1 MKFSCTFGFTPKA
14 LIFPFFCKFHCSQH
28 DVCKSNLNQ
37 TPKKRVLKTKTDHPR
52 WLIEFRAS
60 GVTSELGLIDRAYK
74 HQTWESQGIAP
85 LHTASSHADRKC
97 SPLEAEYVMI
107 MFILQVINISTY
119 WIIRLSLKATLR
131 FMSKDTWFEGVRV
144 INVDL
149 NWKK

>member
-14 LIFPFFCKFHCSQH
+14 LIFPFFANFTAANMC
-28 DVCKSNLNQ
+28 VNQ
-37 TPKKRVLKTKTDHPR
+37 TWIKPPKKRVLKTKTDHPR

-149 NWKK
+149 NRKK